1 MSLSSTNY
9 NGVLVC
15 VNFPSPPQ
23 SQKKSPITPV
33 TSPNCFKETA
43 KKQVYFLNICYLI
56 AFLAYF
62 TILYFNTKY

>member
-1 MSLSSTNY
+1 MGNVKFYIFCPDVILSISHQLY
-9 NGVLVC
+9 
-15 VNFPSPPQ
+15 
-23 SQKKSPITPV
+23 

-62 TILYFNTKY
+62 TIPYFNTKY